1 MEQAVKASDHTK
13 RYLIIPSGGSG
24 LRMGAE
30 LPKQYIKLGGKTIL
44 QHTVEALS
52 KCVDCIVIGISYEY
66 RIIVEDMLQTI
77 GLADRTHL
85 TLAGKTRF
93 ETVRRALRAVP
104 DGTLV
109 GIHDAVRPFV
119 SKEVVDKCYEEAQ
132 RVGAAVPVLQ
142 LSESLRYLPDEGEG
156 AQTSQAIDRSRYC
169 LARTPQVFWS
179 ERIKEAYQQPYQ
191 ESFTDDCSVY
201 DQLYSDLVL
210 VPDTTENIKITT
222 PDQLYWGE
230 HLLTIS
236 RQERLRLTQRL
247 LSSR

>member
-1 MEQAVKASDHTK
+1 MEQVIKESDHTK

-24 LRMGAE
+24 VRMGAE

-44 QHTVEALS
+44 QHTVEAMLPHTDFIILGVS
-52 KCVDCIVIGISYEY
+52 YDYWVII
-66 RIIVEDMLQTI
+66 EDAIQRMR
-77 GLADRTHL
+77 LADRIQL
-85 TLAGKTRF
+85 SVAGKTRF
-93 ETVRRALRAVP
+93 DTVRKALRTVP

-109 GIHDAVRPFV
+109 GIHDAVRPFA
-119 SKEVVDKCYEEAQ
+119 SKAVVYKCYEEAQ

-142 LSESLRYLPDEGEG
+142 LSESLRYHPDEGAG
-156 AQTSQAIDRSRYC
+156 AQPSQAVDRSRYR
-169 LARTPQVFWS
+169 LVRTPQVFWS

-201 DQLYSDLVL
+201 DQLYSDLAL

-222 PDQLYWGE
+222 PDQLYWAE
-230 HLLTIS
+230 HLLTTS

>member
-1 MEQAVKASDHTK
+1 
-13 RYLIIPSGGSG
+13 
-24 LRMGAE
+24 MGAE
-30 LPKQYIKLGGKTIL
+30 LPKQYIKLGSKTIL
-44 QHTVEALS
+44 QHTIEALV
-52 KCVDCIVIGISYEY
+52 KYVDYIVLGISYDY

-77 GLADRTHL
+77 GLTDRVYL

-93 ETVRRALRAVP
+93 DTVRRALKVVP
-104 DGTLV
+104 SGTLV

-119 SKEVVDKCYEEAQ
+119 AKEVVDNCFAEAQ
-132 RVGAAVPVLQ
+132 RVGAAVPVLE
-142 LSESLRYLPDEGEG
+142 LTESLRYLPDES
-156 AQTSQAIDRSRYC
+156 TSQAVDRSRYR
-169 LARTPQVFWS
+169 LVRTPQVFWS
-179 ERIKEAYQQPYQ
+179 ERIKEAYQQPFQ

-201 DQLYSDLVL
+201 DQLYSDLAL

-230 HLLTIS
+230 HLLTTS

>member
-1 MEQAVKASDHTK
+1 
-13 RYLIIPSGGSG
+13 
-24 LRMGAE
+24 MGAE

-52 KCVDCIVIGISYEY
+52 KFVDYIVIGISYEY

-104 DGTLV
+104 DGTIV

-119 SKEVVDKCYEEAQ
+119 SKEVVDKCYDEAQ

-142 LSESLRYLPDEGEG
+142 LSESLRYLSDADEGV
-156 AQTSQAIDRSRYC
+156 QTSQAIDRSRYR
-169 LARTPQVFWS
+169 LVRTPQVFWS
-179 ERIKEAYQQPYQ
+179 ERIKEAYQQPFQ